1 MSLLHLRDRCWVQV
15 SLPTVRKF
23 VKGLEEKA
31 LGAKVVKGA
40 KPEQQ
45 LVKIVNDELIA
56 LMGGKQAEL
65 VVPKDGPQVCCLY
78 KCCLLL
84 RCRRASCKTFCMS
97 LCEQTACRQG

>member
-1 MSLLHLRDRCWVQV
+1 M
-15 SLPTVRKF
+15 RKF

-65 VVPKDGPQVCCLY
+65 NVPEDGPQVGWEQRSCSQS
-78 KCCLLL
+78 
-84 RCRRASCKTFCMS
+84 CR
-97 LCEQTACRQG
+97 ACRTHS